1 MDTEQF
7 NLTVSFKPLK
17 PMSNDK
23 PLKNRYL
30 WAMGEAAARIPVGEC
45 IADRYEVVAPQIWQD
60 TQPELPPQTPE
71 LIGESLLPYL
81 RLYPHRL
88 HVPEVYG
95 TCPLPEGEAILL
107 ENVPVDDGGQLYP
120 TLEAMW
126 WQASAIRQVYWLWQI
141 LELWTPL
148 ADLGVAASLLV
159 PGNLR
164 VEGWRVR
171 LQQLYADPVEASTPL
186 SLNVERSR
194 DVEETEGI
202 ASRVGDADGSEQQT
216 STSTQATAIAS
227 PTTPRLQQLGEY
239 WQSLC
244 DKASVAVAPRLQE
257 ISQQLQGEK
266 PAVKAIAA
274 RLNLLLL
281 EQAARQPLRLQVIG
295 ATDSGSRHKH
305 NEDSCYP
312 QIADLPT
319 DSDRPYDPLIPHLSI
334 VCDGIG
340 GHEGG
345 EIASQ
350 LAVQTIKL
358 QVRALLAE
366 LAEDPEIATP
376 ETIAQQL
383 EATIRVANNLIAARN
398 DQQERESR
406 RRMATTLTLALQIPQ
421 RVPLPEGEGN
431 ACELYIASVGDSRAY
446 WLTPRYCQPLT
457 VDDDVVTREVRMGRS
472 CKRSAMQRPDAQA
485 LTQAVGTR
493 DSELLRPSVRRFILE
508 EDGLLLLCSDGLSDN
523 NLVEQYCGNL
533 ARDVFSGKID
543 LESAVQWLIQLAN
556 ERNGHDNT
564 SVVLTYCAVTPLYPA
579 VLDLGELSVGE
590 PTITINPELVTVQ
603 PYDAEEAEAIEEVEI
618 VSERGTWFK
627 AMLGAISVLVVI
639 LSVGAALLT
648 AQWLTDPEGFQE
660 WRDRLFRLEPLESP
674 EE

>member
-1 MDTEQF
+1 MD
-7 NLTVSFKPLK
+7 SFKPLRA
-17 PMSNDK
+17 MSNDK
-23 PLKNRYL
+23 PRKNRYL
-30 WAMGEAAARIPVGEC
+30 WAMGEAAARVPAGER
-45 IADRYEVVAPQIWQD
+45 IADRYAVIAPQIWQD
-60 TQPELPPQTPE
+60 TQPELPPQMPE
-71 LIGESLLPYL
+71 YLSESLLPYL

-95 TCPLPEGEAILL
+95 TCPLPEGKAILL
-107 ENVPVDDGGQLYP
+107 ENVPVDDGGELFP

-126 WQASAIRQVYWLWQI
+126 WQSSAIRQVYWLWQI
-141 LELWTPL
+141 LELWVPL
-148 ADLGVAASLLV
+148 AELGVASSLLV
-159 PGNLR
+159 PDNLR

-171 LQQLYADPVEASTPL
+171 LQQLYADPLEAERSR
-186 SLNVERSR
+186 SLKRSR
-194 DVEETEGI
+194 DVEESERV
-202 ASRVGDADGSEQQT
+202 ASGVSHADGSEQQT
-216 STSTQATAIAS
+216 STGTQTAAIAP
-227 PTTPRLQQLGEY
+227 PTLPRLQELGEY

-244 DKASVAVAPRLQE
+244 GKASVAIAPRLQE
-257 ISQQLQGEK
+257 IAQQLQGEK
-266 PAVKAIAA
+266 PALKAIAA

-281 EQAARQPLRLQVIG
+281 EQAARQPLRLQVLG

-312 QIADLPT
+312 QIADLPNH
-319 DSDRPYDPLIPHLSI
+319 SSQPHDPLIPHLSI

-350 LAVQTIKL
+350 LAVQSIKL

-376 ETIAQQL
+376 DTIAQQL
-383 EATIRVANNLIAARN
+383 EAIIRVANNLIAARN

-472 CKRSAMQRPDAQA
+472 CKRVAMQRPDAKA

-493 DSELLRPSVRRFILE
+493 DSELLRPSVRRFLLE

-523 NLVEQYCGNL
+523 DLVEQYCGNL

-579 VLDLGELSVGE
+579 VLDLGGLSVGE
-590 PTITINPELVTVQ
+590 PTITLNPELVTAVQ
-603 PYDAEEAEAIEEVEI
+603 PHDSEEAEELEEVEL
-618 VSERGTWFK
+618 VPERGVWFK

-648 AQWLTDPEGFQE
+648 AQWLTNPEGFQE
-660 WRDRLFRLEPLESP
+660 WRDRLFRLESLESS
-674 EE
+674 EEGE